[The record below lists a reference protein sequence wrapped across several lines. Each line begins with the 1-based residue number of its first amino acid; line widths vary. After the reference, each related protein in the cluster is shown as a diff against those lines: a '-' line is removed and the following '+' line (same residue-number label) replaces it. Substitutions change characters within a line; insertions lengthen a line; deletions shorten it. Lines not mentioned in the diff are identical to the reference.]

1 MCILS
6 CFYSDLSEGCAM
18 ELVQPNQA
26 FFVAGD
32 GKAQFEITASDS
44 DDQPSALA
52 SLCALT

>member
-1 MCILS
+1 
-6 CFYSDLSEGCAM
+6 M

-32 GKAQFEITASDS
+32 DQTCDS

-52 SLCALT
+52 SVCALT